1 MARTAVPDTSP
12 ETVAFVERMARV
24 TALEGFPYIGGRIFG
39 LLLVADRELCLDEIA
54 VRLQASKGSVSSDA
68 RRLEQR
74 GLLECVRRPGDRR
87 DYYRVADDL
96 FASTMEMRLGR
107 WKAFQGAVREGRVCL
122 RGRSGT
128 VRRRFDELEAAFTA
142 LTAAATGALE
152 AWRKRRTARRPAS
165 GRDSVRRRVR
175 AAVRVAGSL
184 LLVAAASGRR
194 SLVAQQ
200 PTTGADPLSLT
211 LGDAAR
217 LAARQSAP
225 ADEARARAEAAGER
239 VRLARADLLPVVS
252 GSAFDG
258 QHTSNSAAFGISLPG
273 FDPNGQ
279 IIGPV
284 RTPDARLAG
293 AVTLFDLAALRRL
306 GSAGAGARAARSDAA
321 AVAEDAAAR
330 AAVAYV
336 VLLRAEALVSAR
348 TADSSLA
355 FELLDI
361 ARRGAAAGVSVALD
375 VTRAEAQLAE
385 ARSDLIGARRD
396 RDQAR
401 LVLLRRLNLPLDAA
415 VRLADRIDG
424 PQLPE
429 SAPGADSAVARAL
442 HARPDV
448 RAADEAGG
456 AARARLS
463 AIRAEFLPSVAVFG
477 DEGMTGPGWGHLLR
491 TYEYGL
497 KVSVPIFDGLRR
509 SARAGE
515 QAALVREAAAR
526 AQDARQQAEAEV
538 RGALLD
544 VSSGREQ
551 VSAARERLRLA
562 DQEYAEARERFR
574 AGVSGNAD
582 VVLASSS
589 LNRARTRL
597 VDALANLQTARV
609 ALARAQGAVTT
620 LP

>member
-1 MARTAVPDTSP
+1 MARPRARDP
-12 ETVAFVERMARV
+12 ETDAFVERMARV
-24 TALEGFPYIGGRIFG
+24 TAMEGFPHIGGRIFG
-39 LLLVADRELCLDEIA
+39 LLLVSDGDLCLDEIA
-54 VRLQASKGSVSSDA
+54 ARLAVSKGSISSDA

-74 GLLECVRRPGDRR
+74 GLLECVRRAGDRR

-107 WKAFQGAVREGRVCL
+107 WRAFHDAVHEGRSCL
-122 RGRSGT
+122 RGRSAA
-128 VRRRFDELEAAFTA
+128 VRRRFDELEAAFAA
-142 LTAAATGALE
+142 LTTATKRVLAAWRRRHRSPRRGAGRSGVRARTVARVALLLAAALAAHRPVSAQQPATGA
-152 AWRKRRTARRPAS
+152 
-165 GRDSVRRRVR
+165 G
-175 AAVRVAGSL
+175 
-184 LLVAAASGRR
+184 
-194 SLVAQQ
+194 
-200 PTTGADPLSLT
+200 PLMLT

-225 ADEARARAEAAGER
+225 ADEARWRAAAAGER
-239 VRLARADLLPVVS
+239 VRLARADLLPFVS

-258 QHTSNSAAFGISLPG
+258 RHTLNSASFGISLPG
-273 FDPNGQ
+273 MDPNGE

-284 RTPDARLAG
+284 RTPDLRLAG
-293 AVTLFDLAALRRL
+293 AITLFDLASLRRVR
-306 GSAGAGARAARSDAA
+306 SAGSGERAAQADAA

-336 VLLRAEALVSAR
+336 VLLRTEALVRAR
-348 TADSSLA
+348 TQDSSLA
-355 FELLDI
+355 FDLLDI
-361 ARRGAAAGVSVALD
+361 ARKGAAAGVSVALD

-401 LVLLRRLNLPLDAA
+401 LTLLRRLSLPLDAT
-415 VRLADRIDG
+415 VQLADAID
-424 PQLPE
+424 
-429 SAPGADSAVARAL
+429 APGGADTTPPADAAVVRAL
-442 HARPDV
+442 RERPDV
-448 RAADEAGG
+448 RAAAEGSG
-456 AARARLS
+456 AARDRLS
-463 AIRAEFLPSVAVFG
+463 AVHAEVLPSVALFG
-477 DEGMTGPGWGHLLR
+477 DEGVTGPVWGHLLR

-497 KVSVPIFDGLRR
+497 MISVPIFDGLRR
-509 SARAGE
+509 SARSGE
-515 QAALVREAAAR
+515 QAALVREAEAR
-526 AQDARQQAEAEV
+526 ERDARQQAEAEV

-544 VSSGREQ
+544 VASGREQ
-551 VSAARERLRLA
+551 VAAARERLRLA

-574 AGVSGNAD
+574 TGVSGNAD
-582 VVLASSS
+582 VVQASSS

>member
-1 MARTAVPDTSP
+1 MARPAPSDP
-12 ETVAFVERMARV
+12 ETDAFVGRMARV
-24 TALEGFPYIGGRIFG
+24 TAMEGFPYIGGRIFG
-39 LLLVADRELCLDEIA
+39 LLLVSDRDLCLDEIA
-54 VRLQASKGSVSSDA
+54 ARLAVSKGSISSDA

-87 DYYRVADDL
+87 DYYRVAEDL

-107 WKAFQGAVREGRVCL
+107 WKAFQEAVHGGRPCL
-122 RGRSGT
+122 RGRTAT
-128 VRRRFDELEAAFTA
+128 VRRRFDELEAAFGA
-142 LTAAATGALE
+142 LTVAATRALA
-152 AWRKRRTARRPAS
+152 AWRR
-165 GRDSVRRRVR
+165 RRRVVRSGAGR
-175 AAVRVAGSL
+175 AVARSRARSAARVVGAL
-184 LLVAAASGRR
+184 LLAAGLAAHRP
-194 SLVAQQ
+194 LAAQNAA
-200 PTTGADPLSLT
+200 PALAPLSFT

-225 ADEARARAEAAGER
+225 VDEARWQAEAAGER
-239 VRLARADLLPVVS
+239 VRVARADLFPVVS

-258 QHTSNSAAFGISLPG
+258 QHTLNSSSFGITLPG

-284 RTPDARLAG
+284 RSPDLRVSG
-293 AVTLFDLAALRRL
+293 ALTLFDLSALRRVR
-306 GSAGAGARAARSDAA
+306 SAGSGARAAQAGAA
-321 AVAEDAAAR
+321 VVAEDAAAR

-336 VLLRAEALVSAR
+336 TLLRAEALLRAR
-348 TADSSLA
+348 TQDSSLA
-355 FELLDI
+355 WDLLDI
-361 ARRGAAAGVSVALD
+361 ARQGAAAGVSVALD

-396 RDQAR
+396 RDLAR
-401 LVLLRRLNLPLDAA
+401 LALLRRLGLPLDAA
-415 VRLADRIDG
+415 VQPTDQLDGPGLADSV
-424 PQLPE
+424 P
-429 SAPGADSAVARAL
+429 SADSAVARAL
-442 HARPDV
+442 RGRPDV
-448 RAADEAGG
+448 RAAAEGTG
-456 AARARLS
+456 AARDRLS
-463 AIRAEFLPSVAVFG
+463 AIHAEVLPSVAVFG
-477 DEGMTGPGWGHLLR
+477 DEGVTGLSWGHLIR

-497 KVSVPIFDGLRR
+497 KISVPVFDGLRR

-515 QAALVREAAAR
+515 QAALVREAE
-526 AQDARQQAEAEV
+526 AQERDARQQAEVEV

-544 VSSGREQ
+544 AASGREQ
-551 VSAARERLRLA
+551 VAAARERLRLA

-574 AGVSGNAD
+574 TGVSGNAD
-582 VVLASSS
+582 VVQASSS